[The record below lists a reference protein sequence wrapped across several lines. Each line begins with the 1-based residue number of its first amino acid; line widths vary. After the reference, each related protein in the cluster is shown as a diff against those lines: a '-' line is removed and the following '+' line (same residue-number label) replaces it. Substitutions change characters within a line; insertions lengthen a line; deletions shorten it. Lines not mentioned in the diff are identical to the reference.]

1 MRRIEEL
8 SCHTYFLITLLKCFF
23 RFHENQYARPFFLE
37 FFICFLMH
45 PPVSRVHIR
54 DMRLRDFIDHDE
66 MLQNIFNYDMRDC
79 RFGYNLQCF
88 ELGAYPFGR

>member
-1 MRRIEEL
+1 MNAPNRAWNI
-8 SCHTYFLITLLKCFF
+8 TFLCGINND
-23 RFHENQYARPFFLE
+23 RNFHENQYARPFFLE